1 MNAAIPYSPAIEE
14 IKIKYILIASDIMNM
29 VENAWGLFG
38 ASFGPVVIL
47 SLFWKRFNYKGAV
60 AGILGGA
67 IADILWLLCFTGTVI
82 EPLIVNTGVYEILPG
97 FIIGAIV
104 AVITT
109 LCTEAPSISR
119 TSSSFAVIARVAE
132 FSSIITAKARSS

>member
-1 MNAAIPYSPAIEE
+1 MLWVGRLVVVIVSIVAFFIASSGLGNPNSW
-14 IKIKYILIASDIMNM
+14 ASDIMNM

-82 EPLIVNTGVYEILPG
+82 EALIVNTGVYEILPG
-97 FIIGAIV
+97 FIIGGIV

-109 LCTEAPSISR
+109 LCTEAPSKEVTEI
-119 TSSSFAVIARVAE
+119 FDNAMKVE
-132 FSSIITAKARSS
+132 